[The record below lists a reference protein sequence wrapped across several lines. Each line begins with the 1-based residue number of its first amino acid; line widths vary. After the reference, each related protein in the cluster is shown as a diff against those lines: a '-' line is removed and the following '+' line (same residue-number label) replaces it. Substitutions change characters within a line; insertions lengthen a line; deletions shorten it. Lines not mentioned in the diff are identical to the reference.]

1 MPELTFDAWL
11 TELERLVGKRIE
23 NADERESFR
32 EVWAAGEEPQA
43 VLDEWGWPETVH

>member
-1 MPELTFDAWL
+1 MTFDVWIA
-11 TELERLVGKRIE
+11 ELERLVGKRIE

-32 EVWAAGEEPQA
+32 LIWKVGEEPQS